1 MIWTPFLE
9 ELATVIRGRDYQQS
23 CSMVEVLSESMP
35 FMNQE
40 MAAKLPEI
48 MKSVISMVNSIVK
61 EI

>member
-1 MIWTPFLE
+1 
-9 ELATVIRGRDYQQS
+9 
-23 CSMVEVLSESMP
+23 MVEVLSESMP